1 MVLTRKMNLENSP
14 HLVVPDP
21 AVLDMLYGTKS
32 DQLYLF
38 IRENEEEAAKDLLT
52 KPDSFWLD
60 LMNVTFSRPRVM
72 TKARMDSLKFHY
84 YSKFRIFVM
93 SLLRCYDFSIRK
105 HFWLYVVIFFDIL
118 KAYSREFCK

>member
-1 MVLTRKMNLENSP
+1 MVLSRKMNLENSP

-32 DQLYLF
+32 DQLSLF

-72 TKARMDSLKFHY
+72 TKARMDSLKFCY
-84 YSKFRIFVM
+84 FYSKF
-93 SLLRCYDFSIRK
+93 FSK
-105 HFWLYVVIFFDIL
+105 FFGFL
-118 KAYSREFCK
+118 S